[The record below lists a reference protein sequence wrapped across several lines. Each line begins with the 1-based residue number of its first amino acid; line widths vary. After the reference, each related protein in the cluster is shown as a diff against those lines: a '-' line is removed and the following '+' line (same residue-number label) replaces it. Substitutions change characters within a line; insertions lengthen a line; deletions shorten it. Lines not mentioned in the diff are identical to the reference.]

1 MDLLIVSS
9 CEPSVDITDTE
20 SGDELLLLVSL
31 LLSFDI
37 KLISN
42 AATIIIIV
50 NITIYVIFLFIV
62 CFVSR
67 ICCLLKANLY
77 IILA

>member
-50 NITIYVIFLFIV
+50 NITIYVIFLFVV

-67 ICCLLKANLY
+67 ICRLLKANLY